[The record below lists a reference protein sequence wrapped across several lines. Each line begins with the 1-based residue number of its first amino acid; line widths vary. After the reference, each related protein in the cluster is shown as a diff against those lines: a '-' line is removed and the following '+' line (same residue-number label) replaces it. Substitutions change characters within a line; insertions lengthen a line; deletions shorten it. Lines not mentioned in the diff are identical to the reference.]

1 MSSMETR
8 TLQHTDLTVSRAAF
22 GTMPFGTQADEAHC
36 RKMVD
41 CCMDHGINFFDTA
54 NMYNKGVAE
63 TVLGNVLKGRRG
75 RVALASKVGFPM
87 GEEPDQKGL
96 SQAAI
101 LRAIDESLT
110 RLQTDYVDLYYLHV
124 PDWKVPPEESL
135 EAMDRLVRAGKVRYP
150 ACSNYAGWQVVQML
164 WISEKNG
171 YKLPYVSQPMY
182 NLLARG
188 IEQEYLAMCR
198 QFGVSTVVYNP
209 LAGGLLTGKHPR
221 QEPIAGTR
229 FDKNQL
235 YLNRYWHQGYFDA
248 VEELR
253 AAAEKEGRS
262 LVDVSLSWLLHHT
275 AVDCIIL
282 GASKLEQLEH
292 NLAAFEKGGPLS
304 PELLAV
310 CERVWQNLQGITP
323 KYNR

>member
-36 RKMVD
+36 RRMVD

-54 NMYNKGVAE
+54 DVYNNGVAE
-63 TVLGNVLKGRRG
+63 TVLGNVLKGRRD
-75 RVALASKVGFPM
+75 RVVLASKVGFPTSDA
-87 GEEPDQKGL
+87 PDRPRL
-96 SQAAI
+96 SRAEI
-101 LRAIDESLT
+101 LGAIDGSLT

-124 PDWKVPPEESL
+124 PDWNVPLEESL

-164 WISEKNG
+164 WIGEKSG
-171 YKLPYVSQPMY
+171 YKPPYVSQPMY

-188 IEQEYLAMCR
+188 IEQEYLAMCK

-209 LAGGLLTGKHPR
+209 LAGGLLTGKQPR
-221 QEPIAGTR
+221 REPVAGTR

-235 YLNRYWHQGYFDA
+235 YLDRYWHPGYFDA

-253 AAAEKEGRS
+253 AAAEKERRS
-262 LVDVSLSWLLHHT
+262 LVDVSLSWLLRHT
-275 AVDCIIL
+275 ATDCIIL
-282 GASKLEQLEH
+282 GASKLEQLEQ
-292 NLAAFEKGGPLS
+292 NLTAFEKGGPLS
-304 PELLAV
+304 AELLAV
-310 CERVWQNLQGITP
+310 CERVWQNLRGITP

>member
-41 CCMDHGINFFDTA
+41 FCMDHGINFFDTA
-54 NMYNKGVAE
+54 DVYNNGAAE
-63 TVLGNVLKGRRG
+63 TVLGNVLKGRRD
-75 RVALASKVGFPM
+75 RVVLASKTGFPTSVA
-87 GEEPDQKGL
+87 PDRTRL
-96 SQAAI
+96 SRAEI
-101 LRAIDESLT
+101 LRSIDESLT

-124 PDWKVPPEESL
+124 PDWKVPLEESL
-135 EAMDRLVRAGKVRYP
+135 EAMDRLVRAGKVRQP

-171 YKLPYVSQPMY
+171 YRPPYVSQPMY

-198 QFGVSTVVYNP
+198 QFGVSTIVYNP

-235 YLNRYWHQGYFDA
+235 YLDRYWHRGYFDA

-253 AAAEKEGRS
+253 AAAEREGRS
-262 LVDVSLSWLLHHT
+262 LTDVALNWLLHHT
-275 AVDCIIL
+275 AADCIIL
-282 GASKLEQLEH
+282 GASKLEQLEQ
-292 NLAAFEKGGPLS
+292 NLAAFENGGPLS
-304 PELLAV
+304 AELLAV
-310 CERVWQNLQGITP
+310 CERVWQNLRGITP

>member
-1 MSSMETR
+1 MSLMEAR

-22 GTMPFGTQADEAHC
+22 GTMPFGTQADEVHC
-36 RKMVD
+36 REMVD

-54 NMYNKGVAE
+54 DVYNNGVAE
-63 TVLGNVLKGRRG
+63 TVLGNVLKGRRD
-75 RVALASKVGFPM
+75 RVVLASKVGFPTSDA
-87 GEEPDQKGL
+87 PDRPRL
-96 SQAAI
+96 SRAEI
-101 LRAIDESLT
+101 LGAIDGSLT

-124 PDWKVPPEESL
+124 PDWSVPLEESL

-150 ACSNYAGWQVVQML
+150 ACSNFAGWQVVRML
-164 WISEKNG
+164 WISQENG
-171 YKLPYVSQPMY
+171 YKPPYVSQPMY

-188 IEQEYLAMCR
+188 IEQEYLAMCK

-221 QEPIAGTR
+221 QEPVAGTR

-235 YLNRYWHQGYFDA
+235 YLDRYWHPGYFDA

-275 AVDCIIL
+275 ATDCIIL
-282 GASKLEQLEH
+282 GASKLEQLEQ
-292 NLAAFEKGGPLS
+292 NLTAFEKGGPLS
-304 PELLAV
+304 AELLAV
-310 CERVWQNLQGITP
+310 CERVWQNLRGVTP